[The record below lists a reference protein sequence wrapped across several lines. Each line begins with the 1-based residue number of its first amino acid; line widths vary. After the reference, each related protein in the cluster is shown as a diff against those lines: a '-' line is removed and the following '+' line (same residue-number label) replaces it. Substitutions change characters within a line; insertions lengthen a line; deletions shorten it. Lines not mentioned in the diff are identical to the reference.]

1 MSNSQLLDTTYSD
14 GLQSPYFVNGRLLSA
29 EDLRS
34 EQKATFQRLSWL
46 GKAAGHGVVEGLMAS
61 KLGSTTVQ
69 VTSGLGLNRQGQLVR
84 LPGPITLN
92 LAPAGDPGLLQ
103 PAANGHFQNCQFD
116 ATTTGGP
123 GQDGAYL
130 LAVQPV
136 SRLEGQAPVQ
146 KAAGALTAP
155 GCAYKWEV
163 DGLQFKAI
171 RLLDFGTGGSG
182 ATTSNRRNLLA
193 HWCYGS
199 QALRRLPLDPF
210 IFSDDFTGLDT
221 IPGADLSACDL
232 PLAVFYWRNGK
243 LDFVEPWPARRR
255 LVQPGPWQTW
265 RGSLADMRVAVA
277 QARFLQFQG
286 EINRLLAGGSA
297 GSAQATTFF
306 RYLPPVGYL
315 PIRPPDFLVR
325 NVVQDLLKAA
335 VGGSGALAEAIGLIA
350 QNLNLLVSQVQNG
363 LPQSGFDLQ
372 TFFGEAMPASVQ
384 LIDGES
390 VDFYLQH
397 SWYDEA
403 IDLQGETRFDIYL
416 VADVWRRMV
425 GQQLVDLIVPQL
437 GLAGMASNYRQALMA
452 GIKQAMPPE
461 IPGGQDRS
469 YALFVKQ
476 VAPKRSISVGQAVVV
491 AQPGLTG
498 NFEVWH
504 SYAGESPA
512 AVALQDLVVSL
523 QKTNPGL
530 TIELS
535 AHPELI
541 QQLMVAVPAGEGP
554 DLVLVDNTQI
564 AGLVEAAVI
573 QPVDAVAKV
582 DNAVAN
588 VAYTSL
594 TLGKQL
600 YGIPQSLE
608 AAALLYNRALVP
620 QPPADHKTLLFRT
633 RFLQGQVAF
642 PEEIYFHYGFIPAFG
657 GKIIDKSGRSIAD
670 RGSGVA
676 DVMVLLGNLQE
687 AGAKFLPYPQAQES
701 FLAQDSALM
710 IDTATSLDVY
720 REALGDG
727 LGVAP
732 LPAGTVDAAHPL
744 LRVEGYAV
752 PAFSR
757 SLADSVA
764 LAELLT
770 NAKAQG
776 ALAKAANKVPVR
788 GDVALNDEVLLQ
800 FMALSAETQPWP
812 TQPQFIAFWQPFQQ
826 MMDEVIKTGRDPAAA
841 VVDATR
847 KMNQAN
853 GFG

>member
-1 MSNSQLLDTTYSD
+1 MSNSQLLDTTFSD

-46 GKAAGHGVVEGLMAS
+46 GKAAGHGIVEGLMAS
-61 KLGSTTVQ
+61 QLGNTTVQ
-69 VTSGLGLNRQGQLVR
+69 VTAGLGLNRQGQLVR

-92 LAPAGDPGLLQ
+92 LAPAGDNGNEL

-116 ATTTGGP
+116 ATTSGGP

-130 LAVQPV
+130 LAVLPV

-146 KAAGALTAP
+146 KTAGALTAP
-155 GCAYKWEV
+155 GCAFKWEV
-163 DGLQFKAI
+163 DGLQFKAV
-171 RLLDFGTGGSG
+171 RLLDFGAGGPG

-221 IPGADLSACDL
+221 IPGADLSPCDL

-265 RGSLADMRVAVA
+265 RGSLADVRVAIA

-286 EINRLLAGGSA
+286 EISRLLAGGSA
-297 GSAQATTFF
+297 GSVQAQTFF

-315 PIRPPDFLVR
+315 PIRPPTFLVR
-325 NVVQDLLKAA
+325 SVALDLLKAA
-335 VGGSGALAEAIGLIA
+335 VGDSGMLNEVIGLIA
-350 QNLNLLVSQVQNG
+350 QNQNLLVSQVQSG
-363 LPQSGFDLQ
+363 LPQTGFDLQ
-372 TFFGEAMPASVQ
+372 TFFGAAMPASVQ

-403 IDLQGETRFDIYL
+403 IDLQGETRFDVYL

-425 GQQLVDLIVPQL
+425 GQQLVDMIVPQL
-437 GLAGMASNYRQALMA
+437 GLAGMAANYRQALLA
-452 GIKQAMPPE
+452 ALQQVIPPGV
-461 IPGGQDRS
+461 PNGQDRP

-476 VAPKRSISVGQAVVV
+476 VAPKRSIAVTQSVVV
-491 AQPGLTG
+491 SQPGLTG
-498 NFEVWH
+498 AFEVWH
-504 SYAGESPA
+504 GYGGES
-512 AVALQDLVVSL
+512 AVAAALQSLVASL
-523 QKTNPGL
+523 KKTNPGL
-530 TIELS
+530 TVELS

-554 DLVLVDNTQI
+554 DLALTDNTQI
-564 AGLVEAAVI
+564 AGLAQAAVI
-573 QPVDAVAKV
+573 QPLDAVAKR
-582 DNAVAN
+582 DSAVADI
-588 VAYTSL
+588 AYASL
-594 TLGKQL
+594 TLNKQL
-600 YGIPQSLE
+600 YGVPQSLE
-608 AAALLYNRALVP
+608 EAALFYNRALVP
-620 QPPADHKTLLFRT
+620 QPPADHKALLART
-633 RFLQGQVAF
+633 RLLHGQVAF
-642 PEEIYFHYGFIPAFG
+642 PEEVYFHYGFFPAFG
-657 GKIIDKSGRSIAD
+657 GKIMDKTGRSIAD
-670 RGSGVA
+670 RGGVA
-676 DVMVLLGNLQE
+676 EAMMLLRNLQE
-687 AGAKFLPYPQAQES
+687 VGAQFLPYEEARQRFAGQNS
-701 FLAQDSALM
+701 GLM
-710 IDTATSLDVY
+710 IDTALSLDLY
-720 REALGDG
+720 REALGNG

-744 LRVEGYAV
+744 LRVEGYVV
-752 PAFSR
+752 PAFCR

-770 NAKAQG
+770 GAKAQ
-776 ALAKAANKVPVR
+776 ATLAKAANKVPVR
-788 GDVALNDEVLLQ
+788 GDAPLNDEALLQ
-800 FMALSAETQPWP
+800 FVALSAESQPWP
-812 TQPQFIAFWQPFQQ
+812 TQPQFAAFWQPFQE
-826 MMDEVIKTGRDPAAA
+826 MMQAVLQAGQDPAAA